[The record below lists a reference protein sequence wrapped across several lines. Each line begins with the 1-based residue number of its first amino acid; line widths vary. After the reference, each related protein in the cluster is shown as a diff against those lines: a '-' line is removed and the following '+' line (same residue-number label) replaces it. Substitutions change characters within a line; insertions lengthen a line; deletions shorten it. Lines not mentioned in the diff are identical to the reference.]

1 MDINWI
7 VDSPFEAL
15 PSGDRQATAISV
27 DGAESLTYEQ
37 LRDRRDR
44 FVHLLRDAGVEHGDR
59 VGIILLNSL
68 DYVALY
74 FAIARMG
81 AIAVRVNFRLSPAE
95 LSYIINDSG
104 CSVVVFHSSRA
115 AQLEPIHGAV
125 SVRRWF
131 CLPDG
136 DSPLPVWAE
145 QPDLDSVPADDP
157 QLPRPAGT
165 DPVMLMYTSGTTG
178 RPKGAVWTHD
188 NSLWAASM
196 QATKW
201 NYTSGTVAMTS
212 GPLYHV
218 GALESMFLSALLV
231 HGTGV
236 ITSSGGLT
244 IERIVNAVRE
254 AGVTHALLYPFALYD
269 LLRKTDLDPEHL
281 SSLRVIVCGG
291 DVIQPWASKAM
302 EEKLP
307 GIELQQAYGLTEGG
321 SIAAVLDH
329 RYLRA
334 HPDSIG
340 RPIQLTQLKTMLDTG
355 EPAGPNQVGELWV
368 RSPAVSG
375 AYWNLPDES
384 RETFADGWCR
394 TGDLGRVTPDG
405 FLVLTGRAKDMIRSG
420 GENIYPAEVEAVLSE
435 HPGVAAVALVGVPD
449 AKYLEVGCAVIDAT
463 DPNALQTELE
473 EDLRKLAADR
483 LARYKCPRYYV
494 FVDKLP
500 VNASGKVQKRILR
513 DRFTHLGTTGA
524 DTAETGKSEL
534 S

>member
-15 PSGDRQATAISV
+15 PVGDRQATAISV
-27 DGAESLTYEQ
+27 DGTESLTYEQ
-37 LRDRRDR
+37 LRDRRNR
-44 FVHLLRDAGVEHGDR
+44 FVHLLRDAGVERGDR
-59 VGIILLNSL
+59 VAIMLLNSL

-95 LSYIINDSG
+95 LSYLVNDSG

-115 AQLEPIHGAV
+115 AQLEPIHGSV

-131 CLPDG
+131 CVPDG
-136 DSPLPVWAE
+136 DSPLPLWAE
-145 QPDLDSVPADDP
+145 QPDLDLVPADDL
-157 QLPRPAGT
+157 QMPRPAGT

-196 QATKW
+196 QASKW

-218 GALESMFLSALLV
+218 GALESMFLPALLV

-302 EEKLP
+302 DEKLP

-321 SIAAVLDH
+321 SLAAVLDH
-329 RYLRA
+329 RHLRA

-340 RPIQLTQLKTMLDTG
+340 RPIPLTQLKIMLETG
-355 EPAGPNQVGELWV
+355 EPAGPDQVGELWV

-375 AYWNLPDES
+375 TYWNLPDES
-384 RETFADGWCR
+384 RETFADGWCH
-394 TGDLGRVTPDG
+394 TGDLGRVTSDG

-435 HPGVAAVALVGVPD
+435 HPGVAAIALVGVPD
-449 AKYLEVGCAVIDAT
+449 AKYLEVGCAVIGAA
-463 DPNALQTELE
+463 DPNAVQSELE

-494 FVDKLP
+494 FVDELP
-500 VNASGKVQKRILR
+500 LNAAGKVQKRILR
-513 DRFTHLGTTGA
+513 DLFAHLGTTGA
-524 DTAETGKSEL
+524 DSAEIGKSEP